1 MGTHEHMPT
10 ARGNAFLWGGAA
22 LGVVLVAG
30 LLTHGFGLLPARGSA
45 AETPGLIHRGEQ
57 ILVPDGSPIRSRLT
71 VAPALAELTS
81 GRWVL
86 PAIVEANPARTAAV
100 LTPLGGRIVELRV
113 SLGDRVARGQI
124 LAVIDSPDLA
134 QAFADDDKA
143 ADAFRLATKNLAR
156 QEGQL
161 KIGAAAERD
170 VDQARSD
177 LAQASAEYTR
187 TRARLQAL
195 GVADSR
201 ARASRLLMLRAPIGG
216 SVTALSVAAGNMVND
231 PTQPMMT
238 VADLSTVW
246 VTALVPEKYVGS
258 VARGE
263 AAEVSLTAYPGQTLH
278 GTVSFVSDV
287 LEPDSLRDKLRI
299 AFANPRYALK
309 PNMFATVT
317 LLGPRQPHVVVPT
330 SALLMNNDRTTVF
343 VATAPWTFE
352 RRVVQPQLTEGS
364 SVVIDSG
371 LRAGERVV
379 VRGGIL
385 LND

>member
-1 MGTHEHMPT
+1 MGTYDHRPT
-10 ARGNAFLWGGAA
+10 ARGNAFLWGGTA

-30 LLTHGFGLLPARGSA
+30 LLTHGFGLLPAHGSA
-45 AETPGLIHRGEQ
+45 AEAPELIHRGEQ
-57 ILVPDGSPIRSRLT
+57 ILVPDGSPIRSQLT

-86 PAIVEANPARTAAV
+86 PAIVEADPARTAAV

-124 LAVIDSPDLA
+124 LAVINSPDLA
-134 QAFADDDKA
+134 QAFDDDEKA

-161 KIGAAAERD
+161 KIGAAAERE

-195 GVADSR
+195 GVAGPA
-201 ARASRLLMLRAPIGG
+201 ARGSRLLMLRAPIAG
-216 SVTALSVAAGNMVND
+216 SVTALSVAAGNMIND

-246 VTALVPEKYVGS
+246 VTALVPEKYVGA

-317 LLGPRQPHVVVPT
+317 LLGPRQPRVVVPT